1 MSTFIDEATIEVF
14 AGDGGNGM
22 VAFRREKY
30 VPAGGPAGGDGGRGG
45 DVILKVDEGLN
56 TLIDFRYRRHFKA
69 KKGENGMSKNMNG
82 RGAEDLI
89 ITVPP
94 GTLVYDAES
103 NILIGDLTEEGQTMR
118 VAKGGRG
125 GRGNTRFATNKN
137 PAPEIAEN
145 GEPGEIKTIRLE
157 LQLLA
162 DVGLLG
168 YPSVGKSTL
177 LSVISAAKPKI
188 ANYPFTTL
196 TPNIG
201 VVSLGY
207 DRSFVVADV
216 PGLIEGASEGV
227 GLGHDFLRHIRR
239 TRVLLHLIDMSAE
252 EGRDPF
258 TDFETINEEL
268 FSYDETL
275 REKPQLIVANKM
287 DMPDAADNLELFKM
301 EYREKYGEEPQVY
314 EISAATTQGVNEL
327 MLATE
332 QALLDAPEPL
342 SYEEEIQHITYEL
355 EDDTAAY
362 EISREPDGTWVVKGE
377 ELARLVKM
385 TNFEHEESIRRFSRQ
400 LRQMGIEGDLR
411 ERGAKDGDT
420 VILDN
425 IIFEFTE

>member
-1 MSTFIDEATIEVF
+1 MTTFIDEATIEIF

-56 TLIDFRYRRHFKA
+56 TLIDFRYKRHFKA
-69 KKGENGMSKNMNG
+69 ERGENGKSKNMNG
-82 RGAEDLI
+82 RGAEDLV

-94 GTLVYDAES
+94 GTLVYDTATDA
-103 NILIGDLTEEGQTMR
+103 LVGDLTEEGQTMR
-118 VAKGGRG
+118 LAKGGRG
-125 GRGNTRFATNKN
+125 GRGNTRFATHRN

-145 GEPGEIKTIRLE
+145 GEPGEIKKIRLE
-157 LQLLA
+157 LQVLA

-177 LSVISAAKPKI
+177 LSIISAAKPKI
-188 ANYPFTTL
+188 ADYPFTTL

-207 DRSFVVADV
+207 DRNFVVADI

-239 TRVLLHLIDMSAE
+239 TRVLLHLIDVNAG

-268 FSYDETL
+268 FSYDEKL
-275 REKPQLIVANKM
+275 KEKPQLIVANKM
-287 DMPDAADNLELFKM
+287 DLPDAVDNLELFKM
-301 EYREKYGEEPQVY
+301 EYEEKYGERPHVY
-314 EISAATTQGVNEL
+314 EISAATTHGVNDL
-327 MLATE
+327 LLATE
-332 QALLDAPEPL
+332 KALLEAPEVP
-342 SYEEEIQHITYEL
+342 SYEEEIQHTTYTL
-355 EDDTAAY
+355 DDDAPAY
-362 EISREPDGTWVVKGE
+362 EISREPDGTWLVTGE
-377 ELARLVKM
+377 DLARLVKM
-385 TNFEHEESIRRFSRQ
+385 TNLEHEESIRRFSRQ
-400 LRQMGIEGDLR
+400 LKTMGIEGDLR
-411 ERGAKDGDT
+411 EKGAKDGDT

-425 IIFEFTE
+425 IIFEFSD

>member
-1 MSTFIDEATIEVF
+1 MTTFIDEATIEIF

-45 DVILKVDEGLN
+45 DIILKVDEGLN
-56 TLIDFRYRRHFKA
+56 TLIDFRYKRHFKA
-69 KKGENGMSKNMNG
+69 KRGENGMSKNMNG
-82 RGAEDLI
+82 RGADDLI
-89 ITVPP
+89 IAVPP
-94 GTLVYDAES
+94 GTLVYDAAS
-103 NILIGDLTEEGQTMR
+103 NALIGDLTEEGQTMR
-118 VAKGGRG
+118 LAKGGRG
-125 GRGNTRFATNKN
+125 GRGNTRFATHRN

-157 LQLLA
+157 LQVLA

-177 LSVISAAKPKI
+177 LSIISAAKPKI

-207 DRSFVVADV
+207 DRSFVVADI

-239 TRVLLHLIDMSAE
+239 TRVLLHMIDMSAD

-275 REKPQLIVANKM
+275 RKKPQLIVANKM
-287 DMPDAADNLELFKM
+287 DLPDAVDNLEIFKM
-301 EYREKYGEEPQVY
+301 EYEEQYGERPQVY

-332 QALLDAPEPL
+332 KALLGAPEAP
-342 SYEEEIQHITYEL
+342 SYEEEIQHITYQL
-355 EDDTAAY
+355 DDDSSTY
-362 EISREPDGTWVVKGE
+362 EISREPDGTWMVTGE

-400 LRQMGIEGDLR
+400 LKNMGIEGDLR
-411 ERGAKDGDT
+411 EKGAKDGDT

-425 IIFEFTE
+425 IIFEFTD